1 MILRGHHGSGG
12 LSPGSGTHAR
22 DYGATIRVRRAGA
35 PARHGRQSNNF
46 ATGLARKRKFNRGL
60 LAAALCVALPATSAF
75 AIGATPLSKD
85 AFERGLSTPAARAD
99 GLYRPDGVVDTLA
112 VPGYVAAR
120 AAPDAMAHEFIAA
133 RNAQLGARRRHL
145 VIACA
150 QSICAKATAFQS
162 FTSS

>member
-35 PARHGRQSNNF
+35 PVRHGRQSNNF

-99 GLYRPDGVVDTLA
+99 GLYRPDGVVDTTCR
-112 VPGYVAAR
+112 PGLRRGACR
-120 AAPDAMAHEFIAA
+120 AGRH
-133 RNAQLGARRRHL
+133 GARIHCRPQRATGGSAPTPRHRM
-145 VIACA
+145 CA
-150 QSICAKATAFQS
+150 IHLREGNGFSVVHFE
-162 FTSS
+162 